1 MGKHTYLNTIEN
13 YVKYRA
19 DQERINFL
27 KKHPEASN
35 QDADALYRNMLE
47 LYESNELFRSK
58 LEVDYQDKKAEVEKR
73 HVESML
79 RAQSM
84 GDPTENAY
92 KRIDTLGGIGS
103 KNLSGISK
111 KGNET
116 LGPEGR
122 SARAKKASETL
133 GPEGRKEASAKAH
146 ETLGPEGRSKRSAN
160 RIATLKKEGRLKEV
174 LEKTVKTTKER
185 YGEDHYSNQSK
196 KHAVPVRIT
205 SVEKRVEV
213 DYNLVLSN
221 MPKYFYTK
229 QMRDK
234 LQEIL
239 GKPHTCIFDSTLV
252 KYKVKKVRRGVRDIW
267 IHENLGNFCKENT
280 IKSLIPE
287 IEKEYENI
295 SGTKNKADKEL
306 NDWMQTL
313 PDTGI
318 TQDMMNEFKRADR
331 LRPYF
336 DIETEVLGRTG
347 KPIWKKC
354 TWKKKQK

>member
-1 MGKHTYLNTIEN
+1 MGWIEDLN
-13 YVKYRA
+13 KK
-19 DQERINFL
+19 L
-27 KKHPEASN
+27 KK
-35 QDADALYRNMLE
+35 QRDDFK
-47 LYESNELFRSK
+47 ESQESGETNKRLLS
-58 LEVDYQDKKAEVEKR
+58 YKA
-73 HVESML
+73 
-79 RAQSM
+79 
-84 GDPTENAY
+84 
-92 KRIDTLGGIGS
+92 
-103 KNLSGISK
+103 K

-122 SARAKKASETL
+122 SARSVKGHETL
-133 GPEGRKEASAKAH
+133 GPEGRKARTAAGK
-146 ETLGPEGRSKRSAN
+146 ETLGPEGRSEVSKKRAKTLGEEGLSKSA
-160 RIATLKKEGRLKEV
+160 KKTVDTVKEV
-174 LEKTVKTTKER
+174 H
-185 YGEDHYSNQSK
+185 GEDYYSKQSK
-196 KHAVPVRIT
+196 EHQVPARIE
-205 SVEKRVEV
+205 SVNKRVEA

-221 MPKYFYTK
+221 MPKYFYTE
-229 QMRDK
+229 QMKDK

-239 GKPHTCIFDSTLV
+239 GKPETCIFDSPLI

-295 SGTKNKADKEL
+295 SGTKLKADKEL

-336 DIETEVLGRTG
+336 DMETEVLGKTG